1 MKKTKVILEFYL
13 EIWYCY
19 DHETG
24 SMANPLFTSTSYEL
38 AEWEARDAGYEV
50 VQVIEFEEEEDEQPP
65 APIKEDAKHTP
76 GELFLDDGDFDRT
89 GEPDELYI
97 RGRLKDE
104 LFDVCNFGCNDTGF
118 ALDYAAALVT
128 RYNQAP
134 TLLKEN
140 EQLKAEIERLRK
152 WAVETIDISQNL
164 AHKREEQVNVLREA
178 LQLLTNSTNLSK
190 LNIRKDF
197 TLINA
202 HANGLKALKKTET
215 N

>member
-1 MKKTKVILEFYL
+1 MKNKNIGIDGLEQ
-13 EIWYCY
+13 
-19 DHETG
+19 HPG
-24 SMANPLFTSTSYEL
+24 RQP
-38 AEWEARDAGYEV
+38 
-50 VQVIEFEEEEDEQPP
+50 QPP

-164 AHKREEQVNVLREA
+164 AHKRKEQVNVLREA
-178 LQLLTNSTNLSK
+178 IKGVLRNEDGHGNIHMMKGGKLQHELNAALSQTN
-190 LNIRKDF
+190 
-197 TLINA
+197 
-202 HANGLKALKKTET
+202 
-215 N
+215 